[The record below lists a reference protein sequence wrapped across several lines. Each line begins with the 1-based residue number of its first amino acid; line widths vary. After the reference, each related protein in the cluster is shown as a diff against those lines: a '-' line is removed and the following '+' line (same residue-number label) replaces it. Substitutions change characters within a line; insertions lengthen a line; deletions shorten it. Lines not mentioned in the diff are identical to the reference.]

1 MSYTEDTKA
10 LQTVS
15 VELEKIK
22 TRFEKKAAKER
33 EKVNDVYVLVCGEK
47 CYTEEEINEW
57 YACDYITCSQCDKF
71 IEKLEKKKEAAGEE
85 NSVTKSERVVK
96 ILNNMINTLSYEL
109 FDIKKKEEE
118 DRKREER
125 WQIAQAQGCSY
136 QEWLDQEEV
145 SRQSEEYEKL
155 MGKYED

>member
-1 MSYTEDTKA
+1 MSYTEDVKA

-22 TRFEKKAAKER
+22 ARFEKKAAKER
-33 EKVNDVYVLVCGEK
+33 EKINDVYVLVCGEK

-57 YACDYITCSQCDKF
+57 YACDYINCQQCDKF

-96 ILNNMINTLSYEL
+96 ILNNMINTLFYEL

-136 QEWLDQEEV
+136 QEWLNQEEV

-155 MGKYED
+155 MGKHED